1 MRSKS
6 FGERI
11 ADVLIEDGLLLPNQL
26 EEAVNIQ
33 KNEGGRLLKILTD
46 REFVTEQ
53 DMAFSMGRCLNTPPV
68 NLTKLQVPEEIMSL
82 VPRDMAKANK
92 LVPIAR
98 VNGKLF
104 VAMADPTNVLAVDD
118 VKRRTQLEVVPMI
131 ATEKAVSDALAG
143 VHGGG
148 NMSQVL
154 RQVAEEAA
162 AQSAESVEVEKIKR
176 EDIDLDRLASDSED
190 APVIKI
196 VNLIL
201 AQAVREKASD
211 IHIEPFQNTL
221 KLRYRVDGEL
231 MIAESPPKALQLAIT
246 SRIKILAGLNI
257 AERRV
262 PQDGRFRIKV
272 MGKEVD
278 LRISILPTAHG
289 EKIVIRILDKS
300 SLSASIDKMGM
311 DQSTLDK
318 FRKAIDAPHGMI
330 LVTGPTG
337 SGKTTTLYSVL
348 HELNSPQYNIVTVED
363 PIEYE
368 LTGINQVA
376 VRADIGLDFASALRS
391 ILRQDPDIVMVGEI
405 RDNETAD
412 IAVKAALTGHQVLST
427 LHTNDAA
434 GAITR
439 LDDMGIEPFLI
450 SSSILMSCAQRLVR
464 RVCTNCREEFVPE
477 AEMFDRLSMKTDN
490 ETIFYQGTGCD
501 RCKGRGYLG
510 RVAIIEALPVSEA
523 IRRLIIKRASA
534 AVIKNQAVSEGM
546 KTLRMVGVEK
556 AMEGITTLEEIW
568 RVTSEDH

>member
-11 ADVLIEDGLLLPNQL
+11 ADVLIEEGLLLPNQL
-26 EEAVNIQ
+26 EEAFCIQ
-33 KNEGGRLLKILTD
+33 KSEGGRLLKILTD
-46 REFVTEQ
+46 RQFVTEQ
-53 DMAFSMGRCLNTPPV
+53 DMVFSIGRCLNTPPV
-68 NLTKLQVPEEIMSL
+68 NLSRLRVPEEVMSL
-82 VPRDMAKANK
+82 VPREMAKANK

-98 VNGKLF
+98 LDGKLF

-118 VKRRTQLEVVPMI
+118 LKRRVQLEIVPMI
-131 ATEKAVSDALAG
+131 ATERAVLDTLSG
-143 VHGGG
+143 VHGAG

-154 RQVAEEAA
+154 RQVSEEAV
-162 AQSAESVEVEKIKR
+162 QGAESVEVQTAKR
-176 EDIDLDRLASDSED
+176 EEIDLDRLAHDSED

-201 AQAVREKASD
+201 AQAVKEKASD
-211 IHIEPFQNTL
+211 IHIEPFLNTL
-221 KLRYRVDGEL
+221 KLRYRIDGEL
-231 MIAESPPKALQLAIT
+231 IPAESPPKALQLAIT

-257 AERRV
+257 AERRI
-262 PQDGRFRIKV
+262 PQDGRFRIRV
-272 MGKEVD
+272 LGKEID

-300 SLSASIDKMGM
+300 ALSGSIAQMGM
-311 DQSTLDK
+311 DADTLSK
-318 FRKAIDAPHGMI
+318 FTKAIDAPHGMI

-337 SGKTTTLYSVL
+337 SGKTTTLYSVM

-368 LTGINQVA
+368 LAGINQVA

-450 SSSILMSCAQRLVR
+450 SSSILMTCAQRLVR
-464 RVCTNCREEFVPE
+464 RICSNCKEEFVPE
-477 AEMFDRLSMKTDN
+477 P
-490 ETIFYQGTGCD
+490 ETLDKLNLKETKGAIFYHGTGCD
-501 RCKGRGYLG
+501 RCKGRGYAG
-510 RVAIIEALPVSEA
+510 RAALIEALPVSEA
-523 IRRLIIKRASA
+523 VRRLIIKRASA
-534 AVIKNQAVSEGM
+534 AVIKNQAVTEGM
-546 KTLRMVGVEK
+546 KTLRMVGIEK
-556 AMEGITTLEEIW
+556 ALEGVTTLEEIW
-568 RVTSEDH
+568 RVTAED